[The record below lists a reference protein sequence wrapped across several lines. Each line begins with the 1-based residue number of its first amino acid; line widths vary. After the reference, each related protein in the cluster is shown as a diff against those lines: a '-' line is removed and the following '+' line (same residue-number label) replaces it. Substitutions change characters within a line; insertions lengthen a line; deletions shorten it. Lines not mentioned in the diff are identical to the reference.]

1 MTKTITRDDVLRY
14 IFRETSK
21 EENLAIENEL
31 LQNASLMDYY
41 KQSVESIHEVKQLE
55 LEPSEKAVSKILK
68 YSESMK
74 AISIS

>member
-31 LQNASLMDYY
+31 LQNTSLMDYY
-41 KQSVESIHEVKQLE
+41 KQSVESIHEVQSIE
-55 LEPSEKAVSKILK
+55 LEPAEKAVSKILK

>member
-31 LQNASLMDYY
+31 LKNATLMDYY
-41 KQSVESIHEVKQLE
+41 KQSVESIYEVQSLA
-55 LEPSEKAVSKILK
+55 LEPSEKAVSKILN

-74 AISIS
+74 PISIS